1 MFLRNMVDIL
11 RIRRKTQNKQSI
23 PKYPRCQYPVL
34 VVIPLLSVLPLPIL
48 TCLSFHFSAL
58 FLPYQLVVLS
68 FIPTLNLIVN
78 LCVDSS
84 SLIVPYMLH
93 LYNLLVFHFLIFLE
107 ELRTVFYHIAVLKP
121 IVVYVLDL
129 SLYTFLMLVD
139 YSSIL

>member
-1 MFLRNMVDIL
+1 
-11 RIRRKTQNKQSI
+11 
-23 PKYPRCQYPVL
+23 
-34 VVIPLLSVLPLPIL
+34 
-48 TCLSFHFSAL
+48 
-58 FLPYQLVVLS
+58 
-68 FIPTLNLIVN
+68 
-78 LCVDSS
+78 
-84 SLIVPYMLH
+84 MLH